1 MSLSN
6 GLRLAALAV
15 AVVLGA
21 SLWFAWKGERE
32 ERAQLTT
39 DLKAARQSIA
49 ETTQR
54 QATRDAALKKL
65 IAALEDK
72 KRRVNT
78 PAQILKDL
86 PEELPLPTA
95 IAMDTGACGNA
106 KDPKSHSQNGC
117 ATGGLGDA
125 VLPKQ
130 DLKALY
136 NFAVNCQ
143 ECQAKLT
150 AAQADMKDEQA
161 KTLAVGRE
169 RDSALQAA
177 KGGSVWRRVGRAA
190 KWFAIGAAA
199 GAVAARATR

>member
-1 MSLSN
+1 MSFSN

-15 AVVLGA
+15 AFALGV
-21 SLWFAWKGERE
+21 SLWLAWKGERT
-32 ERAQLTT
+32 ERARLTA
-39 DLKAARQSIA
+39 DLKATQQSIA

-54 QATRDAALKKL
+54 QAARDSALQKF
-65 IAALEDK
+65 IAALEGK
-72 KRRVNT
+72 KRTVNT
-78 PAQILKDL
+78 PAQIVKDL

-95 IAMDTGACGNA
+95 IAIETGACGNA
-106 KDPKSHSQNGC
+106 TDPKNHSQNGC

-130 DLKALY
+130 DLKPLY
-136 NFAVNCQ
+136 NFAVDCQ

-150 AAQADMKDEQA
+150 AAQADLKDEQA
-161 KTLAVGRE
+161 KTLAVGKE
-169 RDSALQAA
+169 RDSAMHAA

-199 GAVAARATR
+199 GAVAARAAR